1 MHNPLVV
8 IGLAGVA
15 AWLFG
20 SAWYMSL
27 GKVWQAA
34 LGMNP
39 GASAGA
45 AATQEEA
52 CKDRKMPAAPLLV
65 CLVAEWVMAA
75 VLYQTLDHLGV
86 TGWMAGAIAGLTL
99 GICLMLTSTLV
110 TNLFQGK
117 KLMVTVIDG
126 GHWVIVAAI
135 EGAVIGALL

>member
-8 IGLAGVA
+8 IGLAGLA

-20 SAWYMSL
+20 SAWYIAL

-34 LGMNP
+34 LGQNP
-39 GASAGA
+39 
-45 AATQEEA
+45 ED
-52 CKDRKMPAAPLLV
+52 CKDKKMPVTPLVV
-65 CLVAEWVMAA
+65 CLVAEWVMAV
-75 VLYQTLDHLGV
+75 VLYQVLDHLGV
-86 TGWMAGAIAGLTL
+86 MGWMAGTIAGLTL
-99 GICLMLTSTLV
+99 GLGLMATSTLV

>member
-8 IGLAGVA
+8 IGLAGLA

-39 GASAGA
+39 DD
-45 AATQEEA
+45 
-52 CKDRKMPAAPLLV
+52 CKDRKMPLTPLVV
-65 CLVAEWVMAA
+65 CLLAEWVMAA

-86 TGWMAGAIAGLTL
+86 MGWMAGAVAGLTL
-99 GICLMLTSTLV
+99 GGGLMLTSTLV

>member
-1 MHNPLVV
+1 MHNPLVA
-8 IGLAGVA
+8 IGLAGLA

-34 LGMNP
+34 LGLNP
-39 GASAGA
+39 DD
-45 AATQEEA
+45 
-52 CKDRKMPAAPLLV
+52 CKDKKMPATPLVV
-65 CLVAEWVMAA
+65 CLLAEWVMAA

-86 TGWMAGAIAGLTL
+86 MGWMAGAIAGLTL
-99 GICLMLTSTLV
+99 GVGLMLTSTLV

-117 KLMVTVIDG
+117 TLMVTVIDG